1 MAATLALMYPGAP
14 VAQVDLNDGAVW
26 LTNTSQQKLGRFNMQ
41 IEELNAGLV
50 ATTSD
55 FDVLQDAQDVLLVEP
70 GKVSAVDPA
79 GVVLAG
85 EAAVPFG
92 AQVSMAAGTVAVSV
106 PGSGGLWVG
115 PVSMVGALGSETPH
129 VELGEGGVAVVGE
142 DGTVVGASVDGTL
155 HEVSVVE
162 GSDAVDHAE
171 DGTLSGLP
179 DGGVPGFDQAT
190 TVGTDLVVLVGT
202 QVHTPSGSTDLAAY
216 GTDLLV
222 QQPGPQASQ
231 VLVATPDAL
240 LEVPLDGGDV
250 REHRAGGSGRPA
262 APVRVGSCA
271 HGAWASATGNYLQL
285 CDGSD
290 ARAKNLEEMTTS
302 DELKFRVN
310 RDVVVLNDTSR
321 GRLWVP
327 LEDPRLREPNWQ
339 DIEPDEEIEEDDD
352 DSDATQATQNLQA
365 ECTADSSSPL
375 AADDEFGVRPGR
387 TTILSVIDND
397 TSSDCGILTISEH
410 DPIPEDFGTL
420 VPVYGGRALQL
431 TTTPGATG
439 TVDLTYTINDGR
451 GSSAPST
458 AEVRLTARPDSLNEP
473 PVQLRTGTV
482 LVEQGASA
490 TYDLLPDFRD
500 PDGDHLVLVGAS
512 VDSGSAVRTRQ
523 NGELTF
529 VSDGADLGRQLVTV
543 QVSDGIETVDG
554 IVNVDV
560 RPAGSLAPL
569 IDPVH
574 AETYVDQPVTV
585 RPLASVRSATREPV
599 RLAGVDDHAEAT
611 VEPDLTAGTFSFT
624 APRPGTY
631 YVSFLVTAS
640 PQEAAGLA
648 RIDVLE
654 QPETTPPPVAVLDV
668 ALLPPGGEVTIDPL
682 ANDVDPAGGV
692 MVLQSVEVPEG
703 TGLRAAVL
711 NHRLVRFTSTRVLEG
726 PVVASYTVSN
736 GVASVT
742 GEILVQPVPAAAGQ
756 QAPVV
761 PDVVATVRTGGVVT
775 IRALQDAY
783 DPDGDPLTLQ
793 TTLAEPLASGQG
805 LMFVSGDTLRYQAPA
820 TPMEVHATFVV
831 TDPSGNATAASVTV
845 RVHPS
850 DPEDKALPR
859 PENLTA
865 RVFEGGTVRIP
876 VPLVGIDR
884 DGDGVYLLGPDVV
897 PSKGRIV
904 AIGADW
910 MDYEAL
916 PGELGTDEFTYA
928 VEDWVGQR
936 AVARVRVGIA
946 PRPTTA
952 AAVVARDDDVTVR
965 PGQRVEVRVL
975 GNDVDTSG
983 GELTLA
989 EELDVEEGVEARVEG
1004 RRVVVQTPE
1013 SSGVVQVGYTAT
1025 NDRGGRDTA
1034 TLTVTVSDD
1043 APFLPPVAR
1052 DVVVPAVDT
1061 INRSTVEVDVLEVA
1075 DNPSGPRSDLEVSV
1089 HRSAGEVASVTE
1101 AGRVLVQLTTQPQ
1114 SIPYRLTNTHPQ
1126 AEGVNSLAFITV
1138 PALGDF
1144 PPVRRPRAPELRVVA
1159 GERLEISLDEQIQVA
1174 PGRSV
1179 RVEDASRVTATR
1191 ADGSPLVVNN
1201 RTLQYTAQQN
1211 YAGPASISVQV
1222 TDALPGAEGRT
1233 SVVTLPITVLAA
1245 EAYPPTFSPSTLT
1258 VGPGEVTVVDLRVFT
1273 STPVGTAE
1281 GLERYAYSLT
1291 SQAPRGFSV
1300 SLDGT
1305 QLTVQAD
1312 PTVPRGTVG
1321 GVGVQ
1326 IAYGGSSSV
1335 TGQVEFQVTASSR
1348 RLANVVDHQLEG
1360 VEGNTHTVAVLD
1372 GASNPFPG
1380 EPLTVVGAVV
1390 ETPGAGDAS
1399 VSGQGVAVRPAAGF
1413 IGTMVT
1419 RYRVR
1424 DVTGDPDREVEGR
1437 IRMTVRGR
1445 PDVPRAPR
1453 VGEVRDRTVVLS
1465 WDAPAN
1471 NGSPITGYRVTAQ
1484 PGGNVREC
1492 ASTTCTIDGLTNDV
1506 EYSFT
1511 VAARNAIDW
1520 SDPSPASA
1528 PARPDAVPGAPGSPS
1543 LVFGDRQIAASWSA
1557 PDNPGSAITAYTVE
1571 ISPANQ
1577 RGQSSFTTS
1586 STSTTLPDLANGTS
1600 YAVRVRAQNR
1610 APDPGPWSGW
1620 TEDTPA
1626 GVPAAPSVT
1635 ATRVDDA
1642 LGGKIDVR
1650 WTPGATNGDAIRD
1663 YELVISGG
1671 PNSRTVGGLTGTS
1684 YAFTDAANGVQYT
1697 FAVRAA
1703 NKAGRGSAGS
1713 ASSSAFGAPAGVS
1726 GLQANPS
1733 SSADPGAGT
1742 IDLSWPAPSDR
1753 GSRITGYEVEV
1764 NGSVQTTVGGT
1775 SHRLTGLTGGQAVSV
1790 RVRAVNEA
1798 GKGEWSGSRSATPV
1812 TRPGQVGGVSLGEPV
1827 RDGGNRPTRVDVTWD
1842 APGNWG
1848 GRLVSG
1854 VPLPLHRR
1862 RQPEELARGGQPRDA
1877 IWPVHQ
1883 PAGARLLEALDDG
1896 PGGGHG
1902 VLRCR

>member
-1 MAATLALMYPGAP
+1 M
-14 VAQVDLNDGAVW
+14 
-26 LTNTSQQKLGRFNMQ
+26 S
-41 IEELNAGLV
+41 
-50 ATTSD
+50 
-55 FDVLQDAQDVLLVEP
+55 
-70 GKVSAVDPA
+70 
-79 GVVLAG
+79 
-85 EAAVPFG
+85 
-92 AQVSMAAGTVAVSV
+92 
-106 PGSGGLWVG
+106 
-115 PVSMVGALGSETPH
+115 
-129 VELGEGGVAVVGE
+129 
-142 DGTVVGASVDGTL
+142 
-155 HEVSVVE
+155 
-162 GSDAVDHAE
+162 
-171 DGTLSGLP
+171 
-179 DGGVPGFDQAT
+179 
-190 TVGTDLVVLVGT
+190 
-202 QVHTPSGSTDLAAY
+202 
-216 GTDLLV
+216 
-222 QQPGPQASQ
+222 
-231 VLVATPDAL
+231 
-240 LEVPLDGGDV
+240 
-250 REHRAGGSGRPA
+250 
-262 APVRVGSCA
+262 
-271 HGAWASATGNYLQL
+271 
-285 CDGSD
+285 
-290 ARAKNLEEMTTS
+290 TS
-302 DELKFRVN
+302 DELRFRVN
-310 RDVVVLNDTSR
+310 RDVVVLNDTLR

-339 DIEPDEEIEEDDD
+339 DIEPDEEIEEDDE
-352 DSDATQATQNLQA
+352 DSEATQATQNLQA

-397 TSSDCGILTISEH
+397 TSSDCGILTISEF

-439 TVDLTYTINDGR
+439 SVDLTYTINDGR

-458 AEVRLTARPDSLNEP
+458 AGVRLTARPDSLNEP

-500 PDGDHLVLVGAS
+500 PDGDHLILAGAT

-599 RLAGVDDHAEAT
+599 RLAGVDEHSEAT
-611 VEPDLTAGTFSFT
+611 VESDLTAGTFSFT

-654 QPETTPPPVAVLDV
+654 QPETAPPPVAVLDV

-682 ANDVDPAGGV
+682 ANDVDPAGGIL
-692 MVLQSVEVPEG
+692 VLQSVEVPQG

-711 NHRLVRFTSTRVLEG
+711 NHRLVRFTSTRVLED
-726 PVVASYTVSN
+726 PVVATYAISN
-736 GVASVT
+736 GSASVT

-775 IRALQDAY
+775 IRALEDAY

-793 TTLAEPLASGQG
+793 TTLAEPLSSGQG

-831 TDPSGNATAASVTV
+831 TDPSGNATAASATV
-845 RVHPS
+845 RVHAS

-897 PSKGRIV
+897 PTKGRIV

-910 MDYEAL
+910 MEYEAL

-975 GNDVDTSG
+975 GNDVDASG

-989 EELDVEEGVEARVEG
+989 EELDVEDGVEAHVEG

-1013 SSGVVQVGYTAT
+1013 SAGVVQVGYTAT

-1034 TLTVTVSDD
+1034 TLTVTVSQD

-1144 PPVRRPRAPELRVVA
+1144 PPVRRPRAPDLRVVA

-1179 RVEDASRVTATR
+1179 RVEDATRVTATR
-1191 ADGSPLVVNN
+1191 ADGSSLVVNN
-1201 RTLQYTAQQN
+1201 RTLQYTAQQD

-1222 TDALPGAEGRT
+1222 TDALPGSEGRT

-1291 SQAPRGFSV
+1291 SQAPRGFTT

-1326 IAYGGSSSV
+1326 IAYGGSTSV

-1445 PDVPRAPR
+1445 PDTPRAPR

-1471 NGSPITGYRVTAQ
+1471 NGSPITTYRVTAQ
-1484 PGGNVREC
+1484 PGGIAREC

-1528 PARPDAVPGAPGSPS
+1528 PARPDAVPGAPGAPS

-1626 GVPAAPSVT
+1626 GVPDAPSVT

-1650 WTPGATNGDAIRD
+1650 WTPGSTNGDPIRG

-1671 PNSRTVGGLTGTS
+1671 PNSRTVNPSGTS

-1697 FAVRAA
+1697 FAVRAE
-1703 NKAGRGSAGS
+1703 NKAGRGSSGS
-1713 ASSSAFGAPAGVS
+1713 ASSSAFGAPGAVS
-1726 GLQANPS
+1726 GLQADPS

-1764 NGSVQTTVGGT
+1764 NGSVQTTVSGT
-1775 SHRLTGLTGGQAVSV
+1775 SQSHRLTGLTGGQAVSV
-1790 RVRAVNEA
+1790 RVRAVNAA
-1798 GKGEWSGSRSATPV
+1798 GKGEWSGSRSPTPI
-1812 TRPGQVGGVSLGEPV
+1812 TRPSAPTDVTIAIATTANDFGEPESLRVGWARPAQLGGADVSYLVTLTVGNRRVVSDAPAGGTSLVVDLGSARISPLGSNVEAVVTAVSSAGPTRAPAVNQTFRWGSTPGTPTDVRLETQGGVVTARWEPPTT
-1827 RDGGNRPTRVDVTWD
+1827 DGGLAISGYTVEHRINGAVSQRVDVSSTD
-1842 APGNWG
+1842 RTHGFRPSPGLAPGDRLEVRIWANNELGSSGSYGSAETSPDPDPDPGAG
-1848 GRLVSG
+1848 G
-1854 VPLPLHRR
+1854 
-1862 RQPEELARGGQPRDA
+1862 
-1877 IWPVHQ
+1877 
-1883 PAGARLLEALDDG
+1883 
-1896 PGGGHG
+1896 
-1902 VLRCR
+1902 